1 MNDKEN
7 SRKVQNNDISKEV
20 VSWCCYVNRQLWL
33 FQKIT
38 LYKANKLTASLVLL
52 LHEFVLKIFDIKYIN
67 SFVAVFSEI
76 QETHNKLTVG
86 FTPLCLEEVCPCL
99 LLWWGLWRA
108 PPWRLRPD
116 IPFYNTA
123 NSLISPLQNS
133 ETQHRYEKQIE
144 RNLLATESS
153 LELSYLKTPIY
164 TESLSRWTPW
174 LTPLPDLALFDLLGL
189 LLDDLFFL
197 ALLRRI
203 RPGLVW
209 FTGLTVGW
217 PIFLGP
223 PQANTVPN
231 HD

>member
-1 MNDKEN
+1 MA
-7 SRKVQNNDISKEV
+7 I
-20 VSWCCYVNRQLWL
+20 
-33 FQKIT
+33 
-38 LYKANKLTASLVLL
+38 
-52 LHEFVLKIFDIKYIN
+52 
-67 SFVAVFSEI
+67 FSEI

-164 TESLSRWTPW
+164 TESLSRWIPW

-203 RPGLVW
+203 PCRTMTSVKLINRQREQCCCWQRWRAMFKWQLVW
-209 FTGLTVGW
+209 YLFHTC
-217 PIFLGP
+217 
-223 PQANTVPN
+223 Q
-231 HD
+231 